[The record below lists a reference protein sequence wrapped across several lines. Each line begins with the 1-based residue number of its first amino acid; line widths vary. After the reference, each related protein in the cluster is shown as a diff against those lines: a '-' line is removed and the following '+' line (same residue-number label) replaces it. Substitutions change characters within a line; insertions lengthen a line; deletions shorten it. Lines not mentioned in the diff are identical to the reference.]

1 MKLVLLMLGL
11 IISSAGLAD
20 GKALHDA
27 ACLQCHAS
35 LGGGDPHKLYQR
47 SERKVKTLGGL
58 EKRVAYCMTAA
69 DVSWSKAEQK
79 MVVEYLREQFYH
91 F

>member
-1 MKLVLLMLGL
+1 MKAVLLILGL
-11 IISSAGLAD
+11 VISSASLAD

-35 LGGGDPHKLYQR
+35 LGGGDAFKLYQR
-47 SERKVKTLGGL
+47 SDRKVKTLAGL

-69 DVSWSKAEQK
+69 DVSWDKTQQQ